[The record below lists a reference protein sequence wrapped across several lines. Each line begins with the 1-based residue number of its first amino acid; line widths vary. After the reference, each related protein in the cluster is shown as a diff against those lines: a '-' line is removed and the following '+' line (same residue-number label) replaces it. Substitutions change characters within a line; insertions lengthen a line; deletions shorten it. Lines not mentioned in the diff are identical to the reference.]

1 MIKTKILEATMAD
14 REKAARSIET
24 AVKLVLEGGVI
35 VFPTETSYGLG
46 ADATNAEALNK
57 VFALKGREHD
67 KGLPVIAGDLAM
79 MRQYGEI
86 TPQAEKLARS
96 FMPGPLTLVVERK
109 PNSLP
114 DAIGG
119 HGVAFRIPGNE
130 IARAISAE
138 AGVPI
143 TATSANKSGEPSI
156 YRISEVK
163 QLFEGKVDAIVSS
176 GDLAHTPP
184 STIVNLCGAEPI
196 LVREGPVP
204 FKEVLATL
212 KQQ

>member
-1 MIKTKILEATMAD
+1 MKTRVLEATMAD

-24 AVKLVLEGGVI
+24 AVELILKGGVV
-35 VFPTETSYGLG
+35 VFPTETSYGIG
-46 ADATNAEALNK
+46 ADATNEQAIRK
-57 VFALKGREHD
+57 VFGLKGREHD

-109 PNSLP
+109 PGGLP
-114 DAIGG
+114 EALGG
-119 HGVAFRIPGNE
+119 QGVAFRIPGNE
-130 IARAISAE
+130 IARAISEE

-143 TATSANKSGEPSI
+143 TSTSANKSGEPSL
-156 YRISEVK
+156 YKASEVRRE
-163 QLFEGKVDAIVSS
+163 FEGRVDAIISS
-176 GDLAHTPP
+176 GDLSQTPS
-184 STIVNLCGAEPI
+184 STIVDLRAAEPR
-196 LVREGPVP
+196 LVRDGPVP